1 MGEKYFNLS
10 FKAEIVHCKKL
21 PAICRPYF
29 LTEAQNCRY
38 ISKIEMVHLGDFIHA
53 HENMK
58 EARVNKK
65 QLLGERET
73 AWTYM

>member
-1 MGEKYFNLS
+1 
-10 FKAEIVHCKKL
+10 
-21 PAICRPYF
+21 
-29 LTEAQNCRY
+29 
-38 ISKIEMVHLGDFIHA
+38 MVHLGDFIHA

-73 AWTYM
+73 A